1 MLRAD
6 VWCEQVAAVIGDLVL
21 IELEV
26 RVVDESLVGVV
37 RTADGNAREFAGWLG
52 LMTVLEALLRGPA
65 KEPGA
70 ERLEDPWPHV

>member
-6 VWCEQVAAVIGDLVL
+6 VLCEQVAAVIGDLVL

-26 RVVDESLVGVV
+26 RVVDESLVGLV

-52 LMTVLEALLRGPA
+52 LMTVLEALLRAPA
-65 KEPGA
+65 NEPGA
-70 ERLEDPWPHV
+70 ERLDDPWPHI